1 MGWVTLD
8 DGQHIWIGP
17 KGNIEPRS
25 PGSKSEA
32 AAIHKAARQPKNIPA
47 AKAHTFEVTSCEWR
61 VASNSDRILSPLAT
75 HHSQCGAFHAA

>member
-17 KGNIEPRS
+17 KGNVEPRS

-32 AAIHKAARQPKNIPA
+32 TVAKARKEVAKAAAHKAARQPKNPPVQA
-47 AKAHTFEVTSCEWR
+47 RTDPPR
-61 VASNSDRILSPLAT
+61 
-75 HHSQCGAFHAA
+75 